1 MFSIFEQKNKKYEEN
16 QMSKELVEKSKF
28 ISERFLK
35 MTQIFTTSIYF
46 YHQVIQDKVESIKL
60 ENEKNLSEIKNKMEN
75 LLEKLK
81 SKKTT
86 KFVIQEIYFKQSQEF
101 DRDLSGFTNRETSK
115 EKIKNT
121 RDLKFVAE
129 ENYNREYVNLKA

>member
-1 MFSIFEQKNKKYEEN
+1 MC
-16 QMSKELVEKSKF
+16 KELLEKSKF
-28 ISERFLK
+28 ISERFQQ

-46 YHQVIQDKVESIKL
+46 YHQVIQEKVESIKL
-60 ENEKNLSEIKNKMEN
+60 ENENKLSEIKNKMEN

-86 KFVIQEIYFKQSQEF
+86 KFVIQEIYFKQSQDF
-101 DRDLSGFTNRETSK
+101 DRDLSAFTNGETNK

-121 RDLKFVAE
+121 RDLKFLAE
-129 ENYNREYVNLKA
+129 ENYKREYVYLKA